1 MGKRHVLGCAALVVA
16 SQATAQAQDAVHI
29 RTTIP
34 YVSEQ
39 VGSQVIREKCDWN
52 RKLSQLIVKES
63 KGKVIAM
70 DDDLASIGGKTLDIV
85 VTGTHVIAGNNVSGP
100 KWAKIYGELKDNG
113 AVTGTFGF
121 RRVTG
126 FRPFTFSVCSHL
138 TNIAEAFSGD
148 VVRWLANPGIDP
160 NASRAPQ
167 AGLPEQGSEAEPAA
181 TSPTTT
187 ESATATP

>member
-1 MGKRHVLGCAALVVA
+1 MNKRQALGGAVLIATSLG
-16 SQATAQAQDAVHI
+16 TAQAQDAVHI

-52 RKLSQLIVKES
+52 RELSRLIIKES
-63 KGKVIAM
+63 KGKVVAT
-70 DDDLASIGGKTLDIV
+70 DADLASLSGRTLDIV
-85 VTGTHVIAGNNVSGP
+85 ITGTHVIAGNNVSGP

-113 AVTGTFGF
+113 TVTGTFGF

-148 VVRWLANPGIDP
+148 VVRWLANPSIDP

-167 AGLPEQGSEAEPAA
+167 AGLPAQGSEAESTPTPSTATEPAA
-181 TSPTTT
+181 
-187 ESATATP
+187 ATP

>member
-1 MGKRHVLGCAALVVA
+1 MNKRHAWGCMILLGAMHGN
-16 SQATAQAQDAVHI
+16 AQAQDAVRI

-34 YVSEQ
+34 YVSDQ
-39 VGSQVIREKCDWN
+39 VGSQAIREKCAWN
-52 RKLSQLIVKES
+52 RELSRLIVKES
-63 KGKVIAM
+63 GGKVVAT
-70 DDDLASIGGKTLDIV
+70 DDDLASIDGRTLDIV

-100 KWAKIYGELKDNG
+100 KWAKIYGELKDKG
-113 AVTGTFGF
+113 VVIGTFGF

-138 TNIAEAFSGD
+138 TNIAEAFSED

-167 AGLPEQGSEAEPAA
+167 AQLPSETAAVETTGERTPAA
-181 TSPTTT
+181 ATIPVSP
-187 ESATATP
+187 